1 MDNLFSKLLDVMQQE
16 LVAYKDILNKA
27 KQTKDVL
34 LKNDVAMLDR
44 IVAHEGNVVKTI
56 KQLETQREQII
67 RIIARDNGISF
78 ANVKLGDIA
87 ELNENAERSSFLK
100 LKEELSKMLSEIE
113 DLNRVNK
120 ALVETHLQ
128 YSAFCVNLLT
138 GSTNTIGNYSLSGQI
153 SEPQERATLILDRMV

>member
-1 MDNLFSKLLDVMQQE
+1 MNNLFSQLLDVMQQE

-34 LKNDVAMLDR
+34 LKNDVAMLDH

-56 KQLETQREQII
+56 KHLESQREQII
-67 RIIARDNGISF
+67 RIIARDNGMSF
-78 ANVKLGDIA
+78 ADLKLEDIA
-87 ELNENAERSSFLK
+87 VLKDNAERSSFLK
-100 LKEELSKMLSEIE
+100 LKEEFSNVLSEIE
-113 DLNRVNK
+113 ALNRVNK

-138 GSTNTIGNYSLSGQI
+138 GSTNTIGNYSLSGRI
-153 SEPQERATLILDRMV
+153 SEPQERSTLILDRMV